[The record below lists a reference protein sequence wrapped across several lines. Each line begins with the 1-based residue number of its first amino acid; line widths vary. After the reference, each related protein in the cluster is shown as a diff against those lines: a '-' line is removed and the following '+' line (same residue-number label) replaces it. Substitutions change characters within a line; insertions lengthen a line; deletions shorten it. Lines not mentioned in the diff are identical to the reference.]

1 MTSAVT
7 TVRGG
12 KVSEDIVVP
21 FDRLGEAIE
30 RTQEMGEAVGL
41 PACSW
46 GHAGDGNLHS
56 TFLIRTTDP
65 SELERAEAGGI
76 ALFDLAIE
84 LGGSLSGEHGLG
96 LVKSGHLERFSAPRK
111 LELHRGIKALFDP
124 RGFSIRARND
134 ERGDRVERRDRIA
147 SLLEQAHRR
156 VPPAQGLHQT
166 WHQLAHQARTRLS
179 RRSPHSLP

>member
-30 RTQEMGEAVGL
+30 RTQEI
-41 PACSW
+41 
-46 GHAGDGNLHS
+46 HS

-76 ALFDLAIE
+76 AVFDLAIE

-96 LVKSGHLERFSAPRK
+96 LVKSGHLERFWAPRK

-124 RGFSIRARND
+124 KG
-134 ERGDRVERRDRIA
+134 
-147 SLLEQAHRR
+147 LLNPGKKR
-156 VPPAQGLHQT
+156 
-166 WHQLAHQARTRLS
+166 
-179 RRSPHSLP
+179 